1 MDTSTAIL
9 HVATI
14 LIAARIMG
22 EVAAR
27 FGIPS
32 VIGEIVAGIILG
44 PSMLGLIEAEGLI
57 WVLAE
62 IGIILLLFQIGLET
76 DLSKLVKSGTK
87 SVVVAITGFIVPF
100 VTCFALSY
108 YWFELDQ
115 MVSLLIAGTMTAT
128 SIGITMRTLSDLG
141 RGQSREGRII
151 LGAAVLDDIMGVLLL
166 AILFNFITSGS
177 VDIGGAAKILLFM
190 VVFFLIA
197 PAMAKSISY
206 IIHRWEKVSE
216 IPGMIPT
223 TVVSLV
229 LFLAWISHAVGIPEL
244 LGGFATGLALS
255 RRFFL
260 PFGIALKADPKFSK
274 RVNKQMQPIIQLFTP
289 IFFAAVGLS
298 LDLSALDWSSL
309 FFWIFSISLAVVAI
323 LSKILAGLLIREK
336 LAHRVIIGM
345 SMVPRGEVGLVF
357 AEIGRHTGLFN
368 TEIYTTVVI
377 VIAYTTLF
385 TPFWLRLFYKLYG
398 HLLEEN
404 TVHDPPLENPPEQ
417 PRPG

>member
-1 MDTSTAIL
+1 MDTSTTIL
-9 HVATI
+9 QVAAI

-22 EVAAR
+22 EVATYFR
-27 FGIPS
+27 VPS

-44 PSMLGLIEAEGLI
+44 PSLLGFIEAEGLI

-76 DLSKLVKSGTK
+76 DIGELVGSGAK
-87 SVVVAITGFIVPF
+87 SVVVAVAGFVLPF
-100 VTCFALSY
+100 VSCFALSF
-108 YWFELDQ
+108 YWFELDS

-177 VDIGGAAKILLFM
+177 VDLAGTLKILLFM
-190 VVFFLIA
+190 LVFFMIA

-206 IIHRWEKVSE
+206 IIHRWEMISE
-216 IPGMIPT
+216 TPGMVPT

-229 LFLAWISHAVGIPEL
+229 LFLAWLSHAIGIPEL

-260 PFGIALKADPKFSK
+260 PFGVALQADPKFSNH
-274 RVNKQMQPIIQLFTP
+274 VNHQMKPIIQLFTP
-289 IFFAAVGLS
+289 IFFATVGLS
-298 LDLSALDWSSL
+298 LDLSSLDWGSL
-309 FFWIFSISLAVVAI
+309 FFWVFSISLAVVAI
-323 LSKILAGLLIREK
+323 LSKIVAALLIREK
-336 LAHRVIIGM
+336 FARRVVIGM

-385 TPFWLRLFYKLYG
+385 TPFWLRLFYKHYG
-398 HLLEEN
+398 YLIEEK
-404 TVHDPPLENPPEQ
+404 TVDEKSEKNQSER